1 MTDDRPREDEDLKE
15 TYHKV
20 DRRDWLRDDA
30 DATAA
35 APEADGAPP
44 ADTPPAPEP
53 EAPEPPEDTDDVEVD
68 TYGVLRLCLGMLVEQ
83 AWVQLGVQL
92 APGAKD
98 TRADLRQA
106 KLAIDTV
113 AYLKDALGDNLRADE
128 KREVEQILA
137 TLRLNFVQRT

>member
-20 DRRDWLRDDA
+20 DRRDWLRDNA
-30 DATAA
+30 DATDA
-35 APEADGAPP
+35 APEAD
-44 ADTPPAPEP
+44 DTPPA
-53 EAPEPPEDTDDVEVD
+53 EAPPPVEEEAPEDTDDVEVD

>member
-1 MTDDRPREDEDLKE
+1 MTEDRRQEDEDLKE

-30 DATAA
+30 DAAES
-35 APEADGAPP
+35 APEAD
-44 ADTPPAPEP
+44 DTPPAQTPPTAEE
-53 EAPEPPEDTDDVEVD
+53 EAPEDPEALEVD

-92 APGAKD
+92 APGAKE
-98 TRADLRQA
+98 TKADLRQA

-113 AYLKDALGDNLRADE
+113 AYLKEALGDNLRAEE